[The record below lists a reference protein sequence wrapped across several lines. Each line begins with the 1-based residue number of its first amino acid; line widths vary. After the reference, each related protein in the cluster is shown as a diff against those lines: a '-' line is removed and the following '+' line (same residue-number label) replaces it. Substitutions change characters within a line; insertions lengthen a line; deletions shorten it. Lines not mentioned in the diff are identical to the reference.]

1 MAANHPNTNLT
12 NEIRENNIHNN
23 RNNRKTNKFMS
34 GDTMFL
40 FCFFYFAVT
49 RK

>member
-1 MAANHPNTNLT
+1 MANTNLT
-12 NEIRENNIHNN
+12 NEIRENIIHNN

-40 FCFFYFAVT
+40 LCFYFAGI